1 MKKLIAFLV
10 LTMFISKGFSQAS
23 ENSANFLHEWNY
35 TLTEAM
41 VMDGF
46 SPKLAS
52 RTYTYPFI
60 AAYEVLIN
68 GDKKYKSFQNQF
80 NALKGL
86 PKPDSSLKYNWDI
99 AAIQAITIVGKK
111 LVYREDMCDSLL
123 KQQLGVLKPKTD
135 AVVYANSIEYGKQM
149 ALAILKWA
157 KADSY
162 AQTKA
167 LPAYI
172 YTKAPGAWKP
182 TPPEFRPACEPNWGT
197 LRPFVIKS
205 VDDYRNPVPVK
216 YSTDSSSEFYKLA
229 KQVYD
234 IDKNRTPEQT
244 LIAKFWDDNPDLI
257 SFTGHNMV
265 PRRQMSPGA
274 HWMGIARIVC
284 LNEKASVLRTA
295 ETYSLVSVAL
305 ADGFIT
311 CFKEKYTSNFIR
323 PVTFIQEHIDPDWIS
338 MLVTPPFPEHPSGH
352 SCISAAAATV
362 LTKLYGANYKF
373 TDSSEKEF
381 GYEPRAFNSFLDAAN
396 ESSISRVYG
405 GIHFMT
411 GVDGGAMQGKA
422 IGKYIVDNIKTR

>member
-1 MKKLIAFLV
+1 MIKK
-10 LTMFISKGFSQAS
+10 FISFLLLIVISRGFSQTVEHS
-23 ENSANFLHEWNY
+23 ENFLHEWNS
-35 TLTEAM
+35 TLTSAM
-41 VMDGF
+41 VVDGF

-68 GDKKYKSFQNQF
+68 GDKNYKSFQNQF
-80 NALKGL
+80 NALKDL
-86 PKPDSSLKYNWDI
+86 PKADTSLKYNWEV
-99 AAIQAITIVGKK
+99 AAIQATAIVGKK
-111 LVYREDMCDSLL
+111 LVYREDVCDSLL
-123 KQQLGVLKPKTD
+123 LEQLNKLKPIVD
-135 AVVYANSIEYGKQM
+135 GAVFKNSVEYGKQM

-216 YSTDSSSEFYKLA
+216 FSTDSASEFYKLA

-234 IDKNRTPEQT
+234 IDKNRTSEQT
-244 LIAKFWDDNPDLI
+244 TIAKFWDDNPDLI
-257 SFTGHNMV
+257 TFTGHDMV
-265 PRRQMSPGA
+265 PRRQMSPAA
-274 HWMGIARIVC
+274 HWMGIAMIIC
-284 LNEKASVLRTA
+284 LNEKAPILQTA
-295 ETYSLVSVAL
+295 ETYSLVGVAL
-305 ADGFIT
+305 ADGFIA
-311 CFKEKYTSNFIR
+311 CFKEKYSSNFIR
-323 PVTFIQEHIDPDWIS
+323 PVTFIQENMDQDWIS
-338 MLVTPPFPEHPSGH
+338 LLVTPPFPEHPSGH
-352 SCISAAAATV
+352 SCISASAATV

-373 TDSSEKEF
+373 TDSSERDF
-381 GYEPRAFNSFLDAAN
+381 GYEPRTFNSFMDAAN

-411 GVDGGAMQGKA
+411 GVTGGAVQGTA
-422 IGKYIVDNIKTR
+422 IGKYIVENIYTR

>member
-1 MKKLIAFLV
+1 MIKK
-10 LTMFISKGFSQAS
+10 FISFLLLIVISRGFSQTVEHS
-23 ENSANFLHEWNY
+23 ENFLHEWNS
-35 TLTEAM
+35 TLTSAM
-41 VMDGF
+41 VVDGF

-68 GDKKYKSFQNQF
+68 GDKNYKSFQNQF
-80 NALKGL
+80 NALKDL
-86 PKPDSSLKYNWDI
+86 PKADTSLKYNWEV
-99 AAIQAITIVGKK
+99 AAIQATAIVGKK
-111 LVYREDMCDSLL
+111 LVYREDVCDSLL
-123 KQQLGVLKPKTD
+123 LEQLNKLKPKVD
-135 AVVYANSIEYGKQM
+135 AAVFKNSVEYGKQM

-182 TPPEFRPACEPNWGT
+182 TPPEFRPACEANWGT

-216 YSTDSSSEFYKLA
+216 YSTDSASEFYKLA

-244 LIAKFWDDNPDLI
+244 TIAKFWDDNPDLI
-257 SFTGHNMV
+257 TFTGHDMV
-265 PRRQMSPGA
+265 PRRQMSPAA
-274 HWMGIARIVC
+274 HWMGIAMIIC
-284 LNEKASVLRTA
+284 LNEKAPILQTA
-295 ETYSLVSVAL
+295 ETYSLVAVAL
-305 ADGFIT
+305 ADGFIAS
-311 CFKEKYTSNFIR
+311 FKEKYSSNFIR
-323 PVTFIQEHIDPDWIS
+323 PVTFIQENMDQDWIS
-338 MLVTPPFPEHPSGH
+338 LLVTPPFPEHPSGH
-352 SCISAAAATV
+352 SCISASAATV

-373 TDSSEKEF
+373 TDSSERDF
-381 GYEPRAFNSFLDAAN
+381 GYEPRTFNSFMDAAN

-411 GVDGGAMQGKA
+411 GVTGGAVQGTA
-422 IGKYIVDNIKTR
+422 IGKYIVENIYTR